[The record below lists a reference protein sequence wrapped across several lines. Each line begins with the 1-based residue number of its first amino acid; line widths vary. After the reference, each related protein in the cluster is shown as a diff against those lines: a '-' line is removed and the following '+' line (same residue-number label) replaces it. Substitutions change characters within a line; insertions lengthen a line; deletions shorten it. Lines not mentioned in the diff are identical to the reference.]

1 MANID
6 VSFLLSDPD
15 FGDTFTLVKRG
26 VSVNS
31 VGETVLTE
39 TSAAD
44 VVGSVQ
50 SGSTDDLVLAPNG
63 ARLSDIITVYY
74 GGDLSVERI
83 NGYSDVIV
91 WKGRRYTVQDIAG
104 DWNNYGTGYT
114 KALCVLEAVASA

>member
-15 FGDTFTLVKRG
+15 FVDTFTLVTRG
-26 VSVNS
+26 YTIGPA
-31 VGETVLTE
+31 GESTLTE
-39 TSAAD
+39 TGSAD

-50 SGSTDDLVLAPNG
+50 SGSTDDLVISPPG

-74 GGDLSVERI
+74 AGELSVERV
-83 NGYSDVIV
+83 NGYSDLII
-91 WKGRRYTVQDIAG
+91 WKGRRYTVQDIDG

-114 KALCVLEAVASA
+114 KALCVLEQIVQ